1 MPPLLLHGN
10 GHNKGGGPMSS
21 LMHRITAV
29 SNLCVVNTFV
39 YAENEEQ
46 AERMGLQQIAEQLGM
61 DDTEM
66 FIDVEVECEEAQ

>member
-1 MPPLLLHGN
+1 
-10 GHNKGGGPMSS
+10 MSD
-21 LMHRITAV
+21 LMHRVTAI

-61 DDTEM
+61 DDTEV

>member
-1 MPPLLLHGN
+1 
-10 GHNKGGGPMSS
+10 MSD
-21 LMHRITAV
+21 LMHRVTAI
-29 SNLCVVNTFV
+29 SNLCVVTTHV
-39 YAENEEQ
+39 YADNEEQ